1 MTVSVVVTSLLTSS
15 QETPNRP
22 HPTKAPTQNKDEK
35 NEGKRRRQK
44 TKQQQEKINPGYK
57 SISFVTHI
65 DYSMSTDFSSLVSI
79 SKLSSTTLVENA
91 RDSTNMQESTDPVSP
106 SALAEV
112 LKHWRTSCLAHS
124 KTPEDL
130 CKDAKTF
137 FGYLVRNTQHVT
149 DNDVVLVTRSSH
161 EEALA
166 ILIQELGVAFSSSKH
181 MARVCALNVLAGA
194 LQGCSDSQLSNS
206 ITNLLGTFLLSH
218 CGPIDVDEYGDDFD
232 EQIRDAAVMGL
243 TGLVCLPT
251 SATAN
256 DDLVE
261 AVKMRV
267 TFAQQGV
274 ERRCAEPEEDE
285 DVGYDH
291 GFGRGGRSND
301 IRGGLS
307 TLPRSKRSM
316 CFDLVRS
323 AVSGVAKISPPSIES
338 ALVIQPLLMEFATFS
353 ANCLQGESDP
363 RCLLQLLQLLNAL
376 QLAFQPLFVSSK
388 NAETVFPT
396 SALFDAVAPY
406 FPIQFTPPPN
416 NIHGISRIGLH
427 SALVSVL
434 IYTSFDVNAKK
445 HNRHSMLDLSAGLFL
460 EQLLPLDP
468 EEKPSVFDQLEAVE
482 CLTTLL
488 FPIDFNGGSHCYQLE
503 PATVRNMSQA
513 LIAIHNESSLAVAQ
527 GGEIGEH
534 NKRLADTCRTFVSK
548 VAFQLELAT
557 NKVLWETF
565 VAEPLSKSASRLRTA
580 PAASRTA
587 IAYVACL
594 AASGGSK
601 TLRYCLGSC
610 LDPLIEVVADKLED
624 RDNAAAA
631 AHGIGAFFSSC
642 RVAMDRAKKQG
653 VALHPHPLEPYSAK
667 AFQALYAAFDLLK
680 EAMDEDGTSSLLV
693 RIGTIRALESVL
705 VASSSDQFEADD
717 NQKICDLAQE
727 LLSAIMCSL
736 SAAEAGD
743 VEWKNACA
751 LTLGSLIGRSL
762 DVVDNVEAD
771 SSESSSS
778 VLATETIRTH
788 MQATIYPE
796 LLASVTREVDTLEAS
811 RYDRKALALAC
822 KSSTTVAKKIVSSLL
837 RSLSDALQQNKL
849 DEASFCHADALSFVL
864 RQGGDLAIQA
874 YHDDSNSENI
884 ISKLSSLDT
893 KLGVKENT
901 NRISIID
908 NLVLP
913 ATMEEREASKIAV
926 LTANKIIGFLLPAYQ
941 KFAPRISVQKMMHHV
956 AKRIPPLS
964 DSDNVS
970 LCVRLPLLAAFLHG
984 VIMDLPDQ
992 DDMEMEEAMDNK
1004 LTEITPALAEYVLSS
1019 DYESKARSAAASC
1032 LHATITSYSRGSN
1045 DCPAIKI
1052 VTDVINP
1059 SMKGAM
1065 GKFKAGDQSSVAA
1078 VKDCFNLF
1086 ALVVSVLVSRSC
1098 LQHLKCVLTSWIF
1111 S

>member
-1 MTVSVVVTSLLTSS
+1 
-15 QETPNRP
+15 
-22 HPTKAPTQNKDEK
+22 
-35 NEGKRRRQK
+35 
-44 TKQQQEKINPGYK
+44 
-57 SISFVTHI
+57 
-65 DYSMSTDFSSLVSI
+65 
-79 SKLSSTTLVENA
+79 
-91 RDSTNMQESTDPVSP
+91 MQESTDPLSP

-112 LKHWRTSCLAHS
+112 LKHWRTSCLAHN
-124 KTPEDL
+124 KTPQDL
-130 CKDAKTF
+130 CADAKVF
-137 FGYLVRNTQHVT
+137 FGYLVQNTQHVT
-149 DNDVVLVTRSSH
+149 DTDVVLVTQSSH

-166 ILIQELGVAFSSSKH
+166 KLIQELGDAFSSSRH
-181 MARVCALNVLAGA
+181 MSRVCALNVLTGA
-194 LQGCSDSQLSNS
+194 LQGCSESQLSTS
-206 ITNLLGTFLLSH
+206 IINLLGTFLLSH
-218 CGPIDVDEYGDDFD
+218 CGPIDVDEEGDDYD

-251 SATAN
+251 SATTN
-256 DDLVE
+256 DDLAE

-267 TFAQQGV
+267 MFSQRGV
-274 ERRCAEPEEDE
+274 SHRCAEPEEDE
-285 DVGYDH
+285 DAGYDH
-291 GFGRGGRSND
+291 GFGRGRSND

-323 AVSGVAKISPPSIES
+323 AISGVAKMSPPLMES
-338 ALVIQPLLMEFATFS
+338 TLVIQPLLIEFANFA

-363 RCLLQLLQLLNAL
+363 RCLQQLLQLLNTL
-376 QLAFQPLFVSSK
+376 QMAFQPLFVSSK
-388 NAETVFPT
+388 DADTVFPT

-434 IYTSFDVNAKK
+434 TYTRYDANAQE
-445 HNRHSMLDLSAGLFL
+445 HNRHTMLNLSAGLFL

-468 EEKPSVFDQLEAVE
+468 DENPSVFDQLEAVE

-488 FPIDFNGGSHCYQLE
+488 FPSDLNGGSQCDQLE
-503 PATVRNMSQA
+503 AATVRSMSQA
-513 LIAIHNESSLAVAQ
+513 LIAVHNESSLAVAQ
-527 GGEIGEH
+527 GGETGEH
-534 NKRLADTCRTFVSK
+534 NKRLANSCRTFVSK

-610 LDPLIEVVADKLED
+610 LAPLIEVVADKLED

-693 RIGTIRALESVL
+693 RIGAVRALESVL

-717 NQKICDLAQE
+717 YQKICDLAKE
-727 LLSAIMCSL
+727 LLGAIVCS
-736 SAAEAGD
+736 SPTADDGD

-762 DVVDNVEAD
+762 DHVDNAESD
-771 SSESSSS
+771 SSESANS
-778 VLATETIRTH
+778 VLATETVRTH
-788 MQATIYPE
+788 MQTNIYPE
-796 LLASVTREVDTLEAS
+796 LLASVAKKVDTLEAS
-811 RYDRKALALAC
+811 RYDRMALALAC
-822 KSSTTVAKKIVSSLL
+822 KSGTAVAKLIVSSLL
-837 RSLSDALQQNKL
+837 QSLSDALQLNKL
-849 DEASFCHADALSFVL
+849 GAASFCHAEALSFVL
-864 RQGGDLAIQA
+864 RQGGDLTIQA
-874 YHDDSNSENI
+874 YHEDSNSENI
-884 ISKLSSLDT
+884 ISKLSSLDAE
-893 KLGVKENT
+893 LGDKANTSRMSIVENL
-901 NRISIID
+901 S
-908 NLVLP
+908 LP
-913 ATMEEREASKIAV
+913 ATMEEQEALKVAV
-926 LTANKIIGFLLPAYQ
+926 LTAYKIISFLLPAYQ
-941 KFAPRISVQKMMHHV
+941 KFAPHVSVQEMVEQV

-970 LCVRLPLLAAFLHG
+970 LCVRLPLLAASLHG

-992 DDMEMEEAMDNK
+992 DAMETDEAMDDR
-1004 LTEITPALAEYVLSS
+1004 LTEMAPALAEYVLSA

-1032 LHATITSYSRGSN
+1032 LHATITSYTRGSG

-1059 SMKGAM
+1059 SMKAAM
-1065 GKFKAGDQSSVAA
+1065 GKCISGDQSSVAA
-1078 VKDCFNLF
+1078 MKDCFNLL
-1086 ALVVSVLVSRSC
+1086 ALVVSVLVPGSC
-1098 LQHLKCVLTSWIF
+1098 LLHLKCVLTNLMF
-1111 S
+1111 